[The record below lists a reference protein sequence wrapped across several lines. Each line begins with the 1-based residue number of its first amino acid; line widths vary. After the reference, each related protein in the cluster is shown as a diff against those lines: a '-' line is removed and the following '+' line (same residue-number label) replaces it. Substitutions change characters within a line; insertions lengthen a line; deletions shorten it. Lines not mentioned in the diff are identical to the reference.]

1 MNNIT
6 PEEILRR
13 IGNIPSLPAV
23 VMELLATID
32 QQDVHVETLAD
43 KIEQDQ
49 ALTARTLRLAN
60 SSFYGMACQI
70 TTIREAI
77 AIVGFRTIRGLAT
90 TAGLM
95 GTFAGGGH
103 ADFDAAPF
111 WRHALGT
118 AVCAREL
125 ATHLNLDP
133 GYAYIVGLIHDIGRL
148 VLVTQFAPNFQATM
162 AYRVQHDCS
171 WLQAERAVLGL
182 DHAAI
187 GQALTRHWKFPE
199 AMQQAVACHHAT
211 SSTGLLPLSLVVMAA
226 DAIAHAL
233 DLSSDEGD
241 AVPSICPGLWVQLGL
256 TDASLLDVFA
266 ATEKQFQVASAVLR
280 N

>member
-1 MNNIT
+1 MNRIT

-13 IGNIPSLPAV
+13 IANIPSLPTV
-23 VMELLATID
+23 VMELLTTID
-32 QQDVHVETLAD
+32 QEDVRVETLAD

-95 GTFAGGGH
+95 GTFAGSDRGG
-103 ADFDAAPF
+103 FDATPF
-111 WRHALGT
+111 WRHALGA

-125 ATHLNLDP
+125 ATYLDLNP
-133 GYAYIVGLIHDIGRL
+133 EHAYVSGLIHDIGRL
-148 VLVTQFAPNFQATM
+148 VLVTQFAPNFEATM
-162 AYRVQHDCS
+162 AHRAQHDCS

-182 DHAAI
+182 DHAAV
-187 GQALTRHWKFPE
+187 GQALARQWKFPE
-199 AMQQAVACHHAT
+199 ATQQAVACHHA
-211 SSTGLLPLSLVVMAA
+211 SSSAELLPLSLVVMAA
-226 DAIAHAL
+226 DAITHAL

-241 AVPSICPGLWVQLGL
+241 AVPLICPGLWVQLGL
-256 TDASLLDVFA
+256 NDASLLDVFA
-266 ATEKQFQVASAVLR
+266 ATEKQFHVASAVLR
-280 N
+280 S